1 MNIYGAA
8 KKIPQDEIDKEII
21 LLVNNDED
29 VKKVK
34 EGAKRQ
40 YIAEEASKVFG
51 KSTMIASLRKLYD
64 FASSIKRPVTE
75 QSLRKLF
82 EEKKQEEFGGM
93 ELMEDRKIEPLN
105 LLLHQRMTVKY
116 IADAVRS
123 YRKNPTKN
131 NRFLIGI
138 LPRGGKTF
146 IAGGLISELQANN
159 IVVLLGAKSETQSQ
173 FIGELFYKYLNF
185 NDYKIIN
192 VKDEKDPELQK
203 GDLDKNSKHIFVM
216 SIELFKMEEVGNRPL
231 LQLLRGLLPG
241 KKSPVDLIISD
252 EAHLKQVTKKSE
264 KAIAEALEAA
274 YEIDDS
280 LDDNTFKSIPI
291 VYMTGTFRKPKSAF
305 NIPDS
310 HTMIWDYKDVQKAK
324 LLDENVEYFTNS
336 FGSYF
341 TESYQH
347 LLLSSSIEDIKS
359 TYQSFPEIH
368 LMETHFFPGVED
380 KLLTQSDEKGIPDM
394 SKIFIINKG
403 HNFKNPSEWHLG
415 FQFNKQMRRIINFLG
430 PDEDQVNTGDD
441 KMTSVL
447 TSIDRIAQRTGDR
460 LRMFSTDFVVHSQL
474 WFLPSMIGNPLSKRM
489 MALAGTI
496 FQHPWFR
503 EHFNVY
509 SVCGV
514 DWKEELT
521 GVNHVETG
529 SIDINVGN
537 SKGRFQ
543 YYIPSKKSLKESVLD
558 AEEKARKLGK
568 GLIILAQNMLQLG
581 ISLPCVSI
589 VVLLDTGK
597 DVDERIQKMY
607 RALTQSPQKKDAF
620 IVDLDYFRTIS
631 AIAEYNIQAFQ
642 VRNKRPPQKED
653 REKIYNDIFNIYSF
667 NDDTD
672 MFATKH
678 LKADQI
684 EEIMKK
690 MDEKEYRPPTDL
702 KDGGQLMN
710 QNVNATVEINAQ
722 FLDFVNPHTEKK
734 SKKQQEEYIKKI
746 EQRLKKA
753 KPIKEDDKSNEGS
766 ERNTESEDSEG
777 NDSDANAEDNN
788 DTAKMDKITREEAY
802 RDIFKTLLRYG
813 VFATE
818 NKSLESLKNDIAHN
832 SDTQDKIYDL
842 LIKRGIIKS
851 SLQKETL
858 INQIILPNLNKFL
871 AKEKEGSFE
880 GMRSYV
886 NDESKYPDQ
895 VQQVL
900 SYINDHLAPKDKE
913 RKEYGEI
920 YTPLSLVN
928 EMLDKLPEGV
938 WSNPNLK
945 WLDPAN
951 GMGNFPILAF
961 LRLCK
966 GLKGKVKDHVKHIVE
981 NMLFM
986 IDING
991 KNNDVA
997 RNLFKKLAPDATP
1010 NIEKID
1016 DEKGF
1021 FAKKPLVFNKK
1032 TVTGFDIIMGNPP
1045 YNTPKTGSGTGTG
1058 NSIWPNFVVKSHSIL
1073 NDEGYILFV
1082 HPPGWKK
1089 PTNDVFKPERF
1100 ADGDYTH
1107 QVIQGLVWPLLKDS
1121 GTFQFI
1127 YTNDQKSKE
1136 LTKEYID
1143 YFPAVDYYLYQKG
1156 GLKTS
1161 CDTKNVFLGTIE
1173 APKGV
1178 RLNYNLKY
1186 LPNLITKQT
1195 QDILHK
1201 ITSKE
1206 GGKPNFGRY
1215 RDDTGFS
1222 VDSAKGK
1229 YKYIYTYNKE
1239 SEPKFQYSDKRGENI
1254 DLDKVIMNFDGGI
1267 DCFTV
1272 QYIKKEKEIG
1282 SYDKTMYSKVE
1293 SDKEGLRVEKFFKS
1307 DIVKFI
1313 FLITQYASGQRTQ
1326 NEPLVANSITI
1337 PPEGTVDYYKFFD
1350 IEQYKEYIEE
1360 ILAHYEKFKAPKR
1373 KGKTLKANNKNVVK
1387 KQRRTRKAKRT

>member
-1 MNIYGAA
+1 
-8 KKIPQDEIDKEII
+8 
-21 LLVNNDED
+21 
-29 VKKVK
+29 
-34 EGAKRQ
+34 
-40 YIAEEASKVFG
+40 
-51 KSTMIASLRKLYD
+51 
-64 FASSIKRPVTE
+64 
-75 QSLRKLF
+75 
-82 EEKKQEEFGGM
+82 
-93 ELMEDRKIEPLN
+93 
-105 LLLHQRMTVKY
+105 
-116 IADAVRS
+116 
-123 YRKNPTKN
+123 
-131 NRFLIGI
+131 
-138 LPRGGKTF
+138 
-146 IAGGLISELQANN
+146 
-159 IVVLLGAKSETQSQ
+159 
-173 FIGELFYKYLNF
+173 
-185 NDYKIIN
+185 
-192 VKDEKDPELQK
+192 
-203 GDLDKNSKHIFVM
+203 
-216 SIELFKMEEVGNRPL
+216 
-231 LQLLRGLLPG
+231 
-241 KKSPVDLIISD
+241 
-252 EAHLKQVTKKSE
+252 
-264 KAIAEALEAA
+264 
-274 YEIDDS
+274 
-280 LDDNTFKSIPI
+280 
-291 VYMTGTFRKPKSAF
+291 
-305 NIPDS
+305 
-310 HTMIWDYKDVQKAK
+310 
-324 LLDENVEYFTNS
+324 
-336 FGSYF
+336 
-341 TESYQH
+341 
-347 LLLSSSIEDIKS
+347 
-359 TYQSFPEIH
+359 
-368 LMETHFFPGVED
+368 
-380 KLLTQSDEKGIPDM
+380 
-394 SKIFIINKG
+394 
-403 HNFKNPSEWHLG
+403 
-415 FQFNKQMRRIINFLG
+415 
-430 PDEDQVNTGDD
+430 
-441 KMTSVL
+441 
-447 TSIDRIAQRTGDR
+447 
-460 LRMFSTDFVVHSQL
+460 
-474 WFLPSMIGNPLSKRM
+474 
-489 MALAGTI
+489 
-496 FQHPWFR
+496 
-503 EHFNVY
+503 
-509 SVCGV
+509 
-514 DWKEELT
+514 
-521 GVNHVETG
+521 
-529 SIDINVGN
+529 
-537 SKGRFQ
+537 
-543 YYIPSKKSLKESVLD
+543 VLD

-620 IVDLDYFRTIS
+620 IVDLDFFRTFS

-642 VRNKRPPQKED
+642 VRNKRQPQKED

-753 KPIKEDDKSNEGS
+753 KPIKEDDKSNEGNES
-766 ERNTESEDSEG
+766 NTESEDSGGSE
-777 NDSDANAEDNN
+777 DSDANAEDNN

-818 NKSLESLKNDIAHN
+818 NKSLESLKNDIANN

-900 SYINDHLAPKDKE
+900 AYINDHLAPKDKE
-913 RKEYGEI
+913 RKEFGEI

-1045 YNTPKTGSGTGTG
+1045 YNPPKTETGSSG
-1058 NSIWPNFVVKSHSIL
+1058 NSIWQNFVIKSHSIL
-1073 NDEGYILFV
+1073 NDKGYLLLV

-1089 PTNDVFKPERF
+1089 PTDEIFKSEKF
-1100 ADGDYTH
+1100 ADGDYTGQIRQG
-1107 QVIQGLVWPLLKDS
+1107 QVWQVLKES
-1121 GTFQFI
+1121 GVFKFI
-1127 YTNDQKSKE
+1127 YTNDQKSRAMGE
-1136 LTKEYID
+1136 DFIEH
-1143 YFPAVDYYLYQKG
+1143 FPAVDYYLYQKG
-1156 GLKTS
+1156 GDKTT

-1173 APKGV
+1173 DPKGV

-1195 QDILHK
+1195 QEILHK
-1201 ITSKE
+1201 ITSKD
-1206 GGKPNFGRY
+1206 GDKPEFKRF
-1215 RDDTGFS
+1215 RASSGFS
-1222 VDSAKGK
+1222 QDSSKK
-1229 YKYIYTYNKE
+1229 YKYFYIVNSKKE
-1239 SEPKFQYSDKRGENI
+1239 RQYQYSDIYDENI
-1254 DLDKVIMNFDGGI
+1254 DNNKVVMNWQGGI
-1267 DCFTV
+1267 DTYYIS
-1272 QYIKKEKEIG
+1272 YIK
-1282 SYDKTMYSKVE
+1282 SDDKLGVFDKVMYTKVN
-1293 SDKEGLRVEKFFKS
+1293 SDKEGKHLEIFFKS
-1307 DIVKFI
+1307 DLVKFI
-1313 FLITQYASGQRTQ
+1313 FLITQYASGMRTV
-1326 NEPLVANSITI
+1326 NEHFVANSITI

-1350 IEQYKEYIEE
+1350 IEQYKEYIEDM
-1360 ILAHYEKFKAPKR
+1360 LAHYEKFKAPKR
-1373 KGKTLKANNKNVVK
+1373 EGKTLKANNKNGVK
-1387 KQRRTRKAKRT
+1387 KQRRTRKVKRT